1 MYAGL
6 IKWDMYR
13 AIIMVL
19 MYEGGGMASSRKTR
33 QEKHVC
39 TYTLVGVMS
48 STDTDTGASMMTDTK
63 RGGGEKET
71 GTGRAA
77 VIDAMLKRKM
87 CL

>member
-1 MYAGL
+1 M
-6 IKWDMYR
+6 KEEEWR
-13 AIIMVL
+13 A
-19 MYEGGGMASSRKTR
+19 R
-33 QEKHVC
+33 EKQGKRNKYIYH
-39 TYTLVGVMS
+39 TLVGVMS
-48 STDTDTGASMMTDTK
+48 STDTGTGTGASMTTDTK